1 MKRNAVDAL
10 NDIITDLWVDWIFDS
25 GDSCARD
32 TARRLEKLSAR
43 IGEDE
48 SSFALGRL
56 LGGEWAPSCR
66 TKIEKTDALEPF
78 LQIRGEELPPLFK
91 EIESRLEGREL
102 AVFRQGFGRAVSDY
116 QGSKEV
122 DVW

>member
-1 MKRNAVDAL
+1 MKQNAIDVL
-10 NDIITDLWVDWIFDS
+10 NDIITDLWVDWVFDS
-25 GDSCARD
+25 GESSVRDS
-32 TARRLEKLSAR
+32 ARRLERLSAR
-43 IGEDE
+43 VKQHEA
-48 SSFALGRL
+48 SFELGRL
-56 LGGEWAPSCR
+56 LGGQWAPRCR
-66 TKIEKTDALEPF
+66 TEIEKTDALEAF
-78 LQIRGEELPPLFK
+78 LQIQGEELSPLFK